1 MNVNDP
7 RREGFKLVSSH
18 HAYDIPLL
26 ETLVEDTEATIHG
39 SRRAVILDAEIV
51 AGDRDV
57 GECCANVHTDSKR
70 LSRTSAEAST
80 SKPNLA

>member
-1 MNVNDP
+1 MLTT
-7 RREGFKLVSSH
+7 RFKLVSSH

-39 SRRAVILDAEIV
+39 SRRAVILAAEIVEEACSFALAV

-57 GECCANVHTDSKR
+57 RE
-70 LSRTSAEAST
+70 
-80 SKPNLA
+80 